1 MLFYLKSNNSKMGD
15 NSDKEK
21 IQVTYFF
28 MRNPYMKF
36 QNISIHG
43 SKVMLCTR
51 KCDKGTNEHNERM
64 DKPEAIWPLN
74 FFKVGGI
81 KTTENKRL
89 NDIVK

>member
-1 MLFYLKSNNSKMGD
+1 MLFYLKGNNSKMGD

-21 IQVTYFF
+21 IPVTYFF

-51 KCDKGTNEHNERM
+51 KRDKRTNKPNEGTNERT
-64 DKPEAIWPLN
+64 DKPEAI
-74 FFKVGGI
+74 
-81 KTTENKRL
+81 
-89 NDIVK
+89 

>member
-1 MLFYLKSNNSKMGD
+1 MGD
-15 NSDKEK
+15 NLDKKKK

-51 KCDKGTNEHNERM
+51 KRDERTNEQRNERT
-64 DKPEAIWPLN
+64 DKPEAICSAT
-74 FFKVGGI
+74 FFKLGGI
-81 KTTENKRL
+81 KRGRK
-89 NDIVK
+89 